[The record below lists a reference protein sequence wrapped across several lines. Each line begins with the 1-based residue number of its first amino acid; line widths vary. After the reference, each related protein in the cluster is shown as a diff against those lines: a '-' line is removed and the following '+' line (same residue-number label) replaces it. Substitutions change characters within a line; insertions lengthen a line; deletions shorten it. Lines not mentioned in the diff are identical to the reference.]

1 MELLDMFKI
10 SATSKD
16 GHGYTVELA
25 AHPDKIT
32 ESFNAHM
39 SNIGWE
45 HYQYTIT
52 NYKAVKSNHIVV
64 GLDDNIN

>member
-16 GHGYTVELA
+16 GHDYTVELS
-25 AHPDKIT
+25 AHPDKVT

-39 SNIGWE
+39 TNIGWE
-45 HYQYTIT
+45 HWQYVITSYEPIKSKNLKVDSDDTI
-52 NYKAVKSNHIVV
+52 N
-64 GLDDNIN
+64 